1 MSKGKKIIQCYIY
14 KFNELETILVFMP
27 PCIGMYEKFILLK
40 KDEEVNK
47 IK

>member
-1 MSKGKKIIQCYIY
+1 MLYFN
-14 KFNELETILVFMP
+14 KFNESETILVLMP

-47 IK
+47 IKYFLE